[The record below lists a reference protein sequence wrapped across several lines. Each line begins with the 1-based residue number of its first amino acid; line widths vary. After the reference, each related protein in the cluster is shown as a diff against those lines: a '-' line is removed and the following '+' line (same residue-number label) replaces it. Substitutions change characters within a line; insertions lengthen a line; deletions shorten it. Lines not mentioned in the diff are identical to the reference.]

1 MKTYKQHLITSK
13 SFGEKLDPIKKPTFR
28 SSAIFPIINNKF
40 LETNITFLGYWLIKR
55 KILEV
60 TVLITLRNQK
70 GVIIKR
76 ESMIIDQIKSYKVSI
91 RKMINNRNSDFVGS
105 LELEVFSTRDMV
117 FPYPAFVLNYLS
129 KKSSTFVH
137 TCGRVYNDFEDL
149 KLNSDIQ
156 VPESGFDIIPN
167 DDFLPFFAFV
177 NGPIP
182 ILKKIIDVEVIN
194 FKGKILKK
202 KIVIKKTDALETK
215 FIYFLTQK
223 EKIFLEGQKG
233 TIKIKHNLEGFFPR
247 FLCGNIKRDKS
258 ISSLTHTYYDT
269 SKSTKNSHWPN
280 PDKENL
286 YDSIITFPIF
296 YEKKEYTEL
305 VLYPIYPESNMTFDL
320 EVYDAEGKCL
330 DKIYSFF
337 NINKKL
343 KLPTYININKFL
355 NKEILKKK
363 KNLFAKILINGK
375 GKLPSRIKFG
385 LNIGKPN
392 KFDIPSNICF
402 NAQVP
407 NVEIFK
413 KPGTFK
419 WCPILNNK
427 NSSIILANFSYA
439 KKGFKKSIVKI
450 KFWRER
456 DQKFLEK
463 TIVINDNGSHC
474 LEINKNKKIK
484 SFLRGETC
492 WASFES
498 DNPFLNGYYLE
509 DMGFGIVGADHLF

>member
-1 MKTYKQHLITSK
+1 MKTYKQHLITIK

-28 SSAIFPIINNKF
+28 SSAIFPVINNKF
-40 LETNITFLGYWLIKR
+40 LETNIMFLGYWLIKR

-76 ESMIIDQIKSYKVSI
+76 ESMIIDKIKSYKISI
-91 RKMINNRNSDFVGS
+91 RKMINSRNTNFVGS

-117 FPYPAFVLNYLS
+117 FPYPAFVINYLS

-156 VPESGFDIIPN
+156 VPEAGFDVIPN
-167 DDFLPFFAFV
+167 DNFLPFFAFV

-182 ILKKIIDVEVIN
+182 ILKKIIDIEVIN
-194 FKGKILKK
+194 SKGKILKK
-202 KIVIKKTDALETK
+202 KITIKQINALETK
-215 FIYFLTQK
+215 FIYFLTQN

-247 FLCGNIKRDKS
+247 FLCGNIKNDKS

-269 SKSTKNSHWPN
+269 SKSTKNSHWLN
-280 PDKENL
+280 PDKEKL

-296 YEKKEYTEL
+296 YKKKEYTEL

-320 EVYDAEGKCL
+320 EIYDTEGKCL
-330 DKIYSFF
+330 DKIYSLF

-343 KLPTYININKFL
+343 KLPTFIKIKNFL
-355 NKEILKKK
+355 NKDILNRKQ
-363 KNLFAKILINGK
+363 NLFAKILINGK

-392 KFDIPSNICF
+392 KFDVPSNICF

-407 NVEIFK
+407 NVKIFK

-439 KKGFKKSIVKI
+439 RTGFKKSIVKI

-456 DQKFLEK
+456 DQKFLKK
-463 TIVINDNGSHC
+463 TIVINDNGSYY

-484 SFLRGETC
+484 SFFGKETC
-492 WASFES
+492 WATFES

-509 DMGFGIVGADHLF
+509 DMGSGIVGADHLF

>member
-363 KNLFAKILINGK
+363 QNLFAKILINGK

-427 NSSIILANFSYA
+427 NSSIIPLNIFFVVRSGKPFVRSNIKCSTNRLFVIALRVSLVLPELKILVN
-439 KKGFKKSIVKI
+439 KSKYCC
-450 KFWRER
+450 
-456 DQKFLEK
+456 
-463 TIVINDNGSHC
+463 SP
-474 LEINKNKKIK
+474 
-484 SFLRGETC
+484 SFVFT
-492 WASFES
+492 S
-498 DNPFLNGYYLE
+498 
-509 DMGFGIVGADHLF
+509 